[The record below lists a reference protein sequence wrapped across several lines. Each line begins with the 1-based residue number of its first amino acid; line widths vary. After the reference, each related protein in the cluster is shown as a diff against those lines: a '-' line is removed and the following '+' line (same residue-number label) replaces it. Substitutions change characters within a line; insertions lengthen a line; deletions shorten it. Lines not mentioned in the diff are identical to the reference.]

1 MPGLLVIDDD
11 RSVVPLIRSAC
22 KHVAI
27 EVFAAETAEDGLKL
41 LKVHQPDVLL
51 LDVMLPGVTGLEL
64 FDRVRTIDERVP
76 VIFMTA
82 SGESDTAIE
91 AMKLG
96 ALDYLMKPL
105 DVARIKALVEQALEI
120 RRLME
125 TPVELPE
132 YNRPPAGD
140 SEMIGRSS
148 PMLEVYKDVG
158 RVAPQTVT
166 VLIRGESGTGK
177 ELIARA
183 IYQHSVRRGK
193 PFLAVNCAALPETL
207 LESELF
213 GHEKGSFTGADHRR
227 IGKFEQCNGGTIFL
241 DEVGDMAPLM
251 QAKLLR
257 MLQEQRFERVGGN
270 ETIKT
275 DVRIIAATN
284 RDLEAMTA
292 NATFRPDLYY
302 RLNGFTIKVPPLR
315 ERGDDLLLLIAAF
328 LSRYSQELGKPVQ
341 RVSPEALKILVEYN
355 WPGNVREL
363 QSMLRK
369 ALLNLTGP
377 VLVPEFL
384 PDEVRMGPGPIAADA
399 AAGGSDGL
407 PSDLAGL
414 TKSRLSTNSE
424 NLYAEALEFMERYVV
439 TRVLQTTAGNQSK
452 AAKILGIT
460 RGSLRNKTHSLGI
473 KIGQVVST
481 GEADDEADAD

>member
-1 MPGLLVIDDD
+1 MPSLLVIDDD
-11 RSVVPLIRSAC
+11 RSVLPLIRSAC
-22 KHVAI
+22 KQAQV
-27 EVFAAETAEDGLKL
+27 EVIAAETAEEGLKL
-41 LKVHQPDVLL
+41 LKAHKPDVLL
-51 LDVMLPGVTGLEL
+51 LDVMLPGTTGIEL
-64 FDRVRTIDERVP
+64 FEQVRKIDERVP

-82 SGESDTAIE
+82 GGESDTAIE

-105 DVARIKALVEQALEI
+105 DVERIKLLVNQALEI

-125 TPVELPE
+125 EPVEMP
-132 YNRPPAGD
+132 RPAAGD
-140 SEMIGRSS
+140 SELIGRSIS
-148 PMLEVYKDVG
+148 MLEVYKDVG

-183 IYQHSVRRGK
+183 IYQHSTRRGK
-193 PFLAVNCAALPETL
+193 PFLAVNCAALTETL

-241 DEVGDMAPLM
+241 DEVGDMPPLM

-284 RDLEAMTA
+284 RDLESMTA
-292 NATFRPDLYY
+292 AGTFRPDLYY

-315 ERGDDLLLLIAAF
+315 DRGDDLLLLIEAF
-328 LSRYSQELGKPVQ
+328 LSRYSDDLGKSLQ
-341 RVSPEALKILVEYN
+341 RAAPEALKILLEYP

-363 QSMLRK
+363 QSVLRK
-369 ALLNLTGP
+369 ALLNLSGS

-384 PDEVRMGPGPIAADA
+384 PEEVRNHAPSAIGGIGGAASGD
-399 AAGGSDGL
+399 GTGSDLSGL
-407 PSDLAGL
+407 V
-414 TKSRLSTNSE
+414 TSRLQGNSE
-424 NLYAEALEFMERYVV
+424 NLYAEALEFMERYLV

-460 RGSLRNKTHSLGI
+460 RGSLRNKTHALGI

-481 GEADDEADAD
+481 GEADEDAEMEDK

>member
-1 MPGLLVIDDD
+1 
-11 RSVVPLIRSAC
+11 
-22 KHVAI
+22 
-27 EVFAAETAEDGLKL
+27 
-41 LKVHQPDVLL
+41 
-51 LDVMLPGVTGLEL
+51 
-64 FDRVRTIDERVP
+64 
-76 VIFMTA
+76 
-82 SGESDTAIE
+82 
-91 AMKLG
+91 
-96 ALDYLMKPL
+96 
-105 DVARIKALVEQALEI
+105 
-120 RRLME
+120 
-125 TPVELPE
+125 
-132 YNRPPAGD
+132 
-140 SEMIGRSS
+140 
-148 PMLEVYKDVG
+148 MLEVYKAVG

-183 IYQHSVRRGK
+183 IYQHSARRGK

-241 DEVGDMAPLM
+241 DEVGDMAPLS

-257 MLQEQRFERVGGN
+257 LLQEQRFERVGGN

-292 NATFRPDLYY
+292 EASFRPDLYY
-302 RLNGFTIKVPPLR
+302 RLNGFTIRVPPLR
-315 ERGDDLLLLIAAF
+315 ERGDDLLLLIEAF
-328 LSRYSQELGKPVQ
+328 LSRYSQELNKPLQ
-341 RVSPEALKILVEYN
+341 RVSPEALKTLVEYQ

-384 PDEVRMGPGPIAADA
+384 PEELRLGPAPAAVGDA
-399 AAGGSDGL
+399 QPDSNNGDGL
-407 PSDLAGL
+407 PSDLASL
-414 TKSRLSTNSE
+414 VKSRLNGGSE
-424 NLYAEALEFMERYVV
+424 NLYAEALEFMERFVV

-473 KIGQVVST
+473 RIGQVVST
-481 GEADDEADAD
+481 GEDDETVDE